1 MEHIEIASI
10 RTLLISGQVRDRLC
24 KIIRQRKHCWQGK
37 KPHTK
42 WTWSFGME
50 AAVQQKP
57 DDLGHEHEKYL
68 RRWTPPLT
76 AARPADALSVARTS
90 GPNPARP

>member
-1 MEHIEIASI
+1 
-10 RTLLISGQVRDRLC
+10 
-24 KIIRQRKHCWQGK
+24 
-37 KPHTK
+37 
-42 WTWSFGME
+42 ME